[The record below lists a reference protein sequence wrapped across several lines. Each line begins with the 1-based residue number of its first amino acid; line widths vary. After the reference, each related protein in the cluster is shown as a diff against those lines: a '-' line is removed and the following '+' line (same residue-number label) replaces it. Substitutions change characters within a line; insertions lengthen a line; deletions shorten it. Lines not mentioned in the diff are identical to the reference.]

1 MRIPQTPAA
10 IRHPHASPSAVH
22 AFQLDSARA
31 TTPKATV
38 ALNAPIKYACHGR
51 SSIAASYEKS
61 ESVAYNPVTNARS
74 IASIW
79 RHGEETPAAAVALED
94 GTQMK
99 ITINQDALNKIGKQA
114 VAKVSPQVQMVVD
127 DIYNRRA
134 SKSSAQIVSELRASL
149 PGLKWSDGDRGTQTW
164 ADAIVEGHRIVI
176 HPGDVN

>member
-1 MRIPQTPAA
+1 
-10 IRHPHASPSAVH
+10 
-22 AFQLDSARA
+22 
-31 TTPKATV
+31 
-38 ALNAPIKYACHGR
+38 
-51 SSIAASYEKS
+51 
-61 ESVAYNPVTNARS
+61 
-74 IASIW
+74 
-79 RHGEETPAAAVALED
+79 
-94 GTQMK
+94 MK

-134 SKSSAQIVSELRASL
+134 SKSIAQIVSELRASL